1 MALRF
6 DCDNEHCPPLET
18 RIDFSPSTALL
29 PLRLLEVRGYS
40 SNVGFLSA
48 KLTVKKQNK
57 NSKFWVNVGLSIV

>member
-48 KLTVKKQNK
+48 KLTNKKKTNK
-57 NSKFWVNVGLSIV
+57 